1 MLNRAFLEV
10 MLEGD
15 AKGRPFTFPI
25 PTYNITEDFDWDNEN
40 MELLWEITAKYG
52 IPYFSNFINSDM
64 KPEDVRS
71 MCCRLRINTQKLERK
86 GGGLFGANP
95 KTGSIG
101 VVTINL
107 PRLAYLCH
115 SEEEFFEALA
125 KMMDLAK
132 NSLEIKRKVLER
144 FTEQGLYP
152 YTKFYLKDIKNTFG
166 GYWKNHFS
174 TIGLIGMNE
183 ACLNLLGT
191 DIGSE
196 EGHQFALKTLD
207 FMRERLIQYQEET
220 SNNYNLEATPAEG
233 TSYRLA
239 KIDKEKYPDI
249 VCANEAHWKEG
260 AEPFYTNSTQLPV
273 NYTDDVFEALDLQ
286 DELQT
291 KYTGG
296 TVMHLFV
303 GERISDSSVVKALV
317 KRICEQYKLPYFT
330 ITPTFSICPNHGY
343 LSGEHHQCPE
353 CGAEAE
359 VYSRVVGYLRPIK
372 QWNHGKKEEF
382 RMRKTFKI

>member
-1 MLNRAFLEV
+1 
-10 MLEGD
+10 
-15 AKGRPFTFPI
+15 
-25 PTYNITEDFDWDNEN
+25 
-40 MELLWEITAKYG
+40 
-52 IPYFSNFINSDM
+52 
-64 KPEDVRS
+64 
-71 MCCRLRINTQKLERK
+71 
-86 GGGLFGANP
+86 
-95 KTGSIG
+95 
-101 VVTINL
+101 
-107 PRLAYLCH
+107 
-115 SEEEFFEALA
+115 
-125 KMMDLAK
+125 
-132 NSLEIKRKVLER
+132 LEIKRKVLER

-191 DIGSE
+191 DIGTE
-196 EGHQFALKTLD
+196 KGHRFAKKVLD
-207 FMRERLIQYQEET
+207 FMRDRLIQYQEET

-249 VCANEAHWKEG
+249 ICANEPQWKEG

-382 RMRKTFKI
+382 RMRKTFKS